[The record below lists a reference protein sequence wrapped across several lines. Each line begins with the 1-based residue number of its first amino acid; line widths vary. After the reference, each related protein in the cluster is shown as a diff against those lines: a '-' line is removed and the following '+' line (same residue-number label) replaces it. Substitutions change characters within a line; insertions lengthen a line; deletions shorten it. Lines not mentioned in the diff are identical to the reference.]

1 MQAEFKRPPG
11 VSYTQAYDSKRISEA
26 WMEPSRDLNSVH
38 TA

>member
-11 VSYTQAYDSKRISEA
+11 VSCTQVYDSESISEA
-26 WMEPSRDLNSVH
+26 WMEQSRALNSVH